1 MNASQNRFL
10 RVSFSI
16 SCVLLVLL
24 LLGCGRGKQTTASV
38 AGRYTR
44 EGYQDEYLLLNRD
57 GTYTKRVRVLT
68 DEPETSSGTWKLENN
83 TMQEYNSDYGTCTY
97 EVDGTNIK
105 VKVDF
110 GWSEGKIEGD
120 TIVGISLM
128 DPDKTW
134 VKEGG

>member
-1 MNASQNRFL
+1 
-10 RVSFSI
+10 
-16 SCVLLVLL
+16 L

>member
-1 MNASQNRFL
+1 MLGYQNFRWRALFL
-10 RVSFSI
+10 I
-16 SCVLLVLL
+16 LLVLSVGVL
-24 LLGCGRGKQTTASV
+24 FGCSRGNSIAGKYAS
-38 AGRYTR
+38 
-44 EGYQDEYLLLNRD
+44 RD
-57 GTYTKRVRVLT
+57 GLDHLELKG
-68 DEPETSSGTWKLENN
+68 DGTCHME
-83 TMQEYNSDYGTCTY
+83 EYNSDYGTCTY